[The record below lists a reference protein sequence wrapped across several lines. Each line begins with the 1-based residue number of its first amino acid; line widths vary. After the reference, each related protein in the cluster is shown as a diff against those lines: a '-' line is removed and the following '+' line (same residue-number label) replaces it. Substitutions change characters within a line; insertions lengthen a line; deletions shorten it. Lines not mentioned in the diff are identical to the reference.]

1 MKISIS
7 QVQAKGLRCPDI
19 DIDLYDQSSGKAVN
33 LIQMPNGTGKT
44 TIISLI
50 KAILSRSVESWKPSD
65 IREYKNKESTSDSGE
80 FKLKLIIQKSDE
92 DEEINASIALKF
104 DFVNSAVEQLY
115 FNKDGLTNVWPFP
128 TELIPYFQEDCVNL
142 FVFMGDKADQL
153 LTQDTGDALTPVKTF
168 FGLTS
173 IEDLNNSI
181 EDLYKRK
188 VSTRGN
194 QTFNSS
200 ESNLRQ
206 KLELWMNREKS
217 LVSTYKDIKN
227 TEKEKRK
234 ELENLKEEH
243 KKLFEAAGLQTQVA
257 GLEKDIQKNTTDIS
271 NKNLKIM
278 DVMRDPFSFSDSIQS
293 DIKILKNTL
302 DDLDLPGTSRSFFD
316 RWLPISETCFCGEH
330 LTDSK
335 KEIFKKNIESFLTD
349 DDINVIENIKNEA
362 ESVFEISPSSE
373 LETLFEEL
381 SGLINEKKSLEL
393 QKRRLE
399 NELTEISGSNSEEI
413 LKRRDDLVKEL
424 NTLDLKMG
432 IIESKKPIRT
442 YKPFDE
448 PKACKSVS
456 DCKEIVLH
464 LSDELS
470 ALSGKKVYADSKKV
484 LSKIITKTLTNS
496 LKELQNSLVKST
508 NEKLESFLGDRE
520 KIEVLSINKNLQL
533 GQNNQEQ
540 AQGSG
545 AQNAIAIYSF
555 ATSILER
562 AEANFPL
569 IVDHPVTA
577 LDNLSREKLGEKITE
592 ITHQFIGFLIDTER
606 QVFLDSLERSADINY
621 VTIFRNWPGNINLYE
636 ALTDEEKQKCSD
648 STNACLS
655 YRKDFFHHSDM
666 GTADV

>member
-1 MKISIS
+1 
-7 QVQAKGLRCPDI
+7 
-19 DIDLYDQSSGKAVN
+19 
-33 LIQMPNGTGKT
+33 
-44 TIISLI
+44 
-50 KAILSRSVESWKPSD
+50 
-65 IREYKNKESTSDSGE
+65 
-80 FKLKLIIQKSDE
+80 
-92 DEEINASIALKF
+92 
-104 DFVNSAVEQLY
+104 
-115 FNKDGLTNVWPFP
+115 
-128 TELIPYFQEDCVNL
+128 
-142 FVFMGDKADQL
+142 
-153 LTQDTGDALTPVKTF
+153 
-168 FGLTS
+168 
-173 IEDLNNSI
+173 
-181 EDLYKRK
+181 
-188 VSTRGN
+188 
-194 QTFNSS
+194 
-200 ESNLRQ
+200 
-206 KLELWMNREKS
+206 MNREKS
-217 LVSTYKDIKN
+217 LVNTYKDIKN

-271 NKNLKIM
+271 NKNLQIM

-381 SGLINEKKSLEL
+381 SGLINEKKGLEL